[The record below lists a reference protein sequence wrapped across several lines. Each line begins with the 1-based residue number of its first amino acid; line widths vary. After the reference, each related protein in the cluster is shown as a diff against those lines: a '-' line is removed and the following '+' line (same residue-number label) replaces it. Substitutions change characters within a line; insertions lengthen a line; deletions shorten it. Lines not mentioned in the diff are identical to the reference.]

1 MPEYIKLQQVS
12 VNRMIIKMCCDNIT
26 VHIIGRMLNR
36 SKFLN
41 LFSHRKYDNS
51 SRMLSGS
58 PSHTGA
64 ALDNTVNLTVTLMYS
79 TFFIIIFHITKGC
92 FLGKCTNGT
101 CLEGLALSEN
111 NLCIS
116 VSIRLIFS
124 GKVKVNIRFLISLE
138 SQECFERNIKSLF
151 LHFGSTFRAYLIRHI
166 TTCHSGIL
174 SDLRRIKITVFTVR
188 IRAQIVGRQRIN
200 LCNS

>member
-36 SKFLN
+36 SKLLN

-79 TFFIIIFHITKGC
+79 TFLIIIFHIAKGC
-92 FLGKCTNGT
+92 FLSKCTNGA
-101 CLEGLALSEN
+101 CLEGLALSKN

-116 VSIRLIFS
+116 VGIRLIFS
-124 GKVKVNIRFLISLE
+124 GKVKVNIRFLISLK
-138 SQECFERNIKSLF
+138 SQECLERNIKSLF

-174 SDLRRIKITVFTVR
+174 SDLRRIKITVFTIR
-188 IRAQIVGRQRIN
+188 IRTQIVRRQRIN